1 MDHSEEVF
9 AKKLVAYLL
18 LGEEVLAELS
28 SGSLGKSDC
37 AELVDW
43 EATVHQEL
51 DVCLGW
57 NKLLLG
63 GCCGTAERSEGWQRS
78 QSAVGVE

>member
-18 LGEEVLAELS
+18 LGEEVLAEFS
-28 SGSLGKSDC
+28 SGCLGKSDC
-37 AELVDW
+37 TELVDG
-43 EATVHQEL
+43 ETTIHQEL

-63 GCCGTAERSEGWQRS
+63 GCCGIAEHTEGWRS
-78 QSAVGVE
+78 QSAVGVD